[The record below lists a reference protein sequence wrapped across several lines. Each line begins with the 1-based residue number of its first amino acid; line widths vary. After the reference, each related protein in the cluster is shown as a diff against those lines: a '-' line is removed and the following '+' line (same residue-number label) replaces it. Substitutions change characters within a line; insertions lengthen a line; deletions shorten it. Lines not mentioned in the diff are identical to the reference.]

1 MKKEFSISNDKV
13 LMNFSTRYCTNFESL
28 LESEGF
34 RRVLSVYLKKSEK
47 KRTLSYRYLVK
58 SLNTT
63 EISTLREDITKIFKW
78 LTIIDVKEVIELN
91 PRYSELLSNK
101 EEFINVIEDFYLF
114 WRRLERYTIIQN
126 DKISQGLA
134 AMNFTEANSAFEKL
148 ILKFYRKIEQ
158 NVLGRNP
165 KVFRQITAGGNCST
179 IYQKYIA
186 D

>member
-13 LMNFSTRYCTNFESL
+13 LMNFSTRYCNNFESL

-34 RRVLSVYLKKSEK
+34 RRVLSVYLKRSEK
-47 KRTLSYRYLVK
+47 KRTLSYRYLIK

-63 EISTLREDITKIFKW
+63 EISNLREDITKIFKW

-114 WRRLERYTIIQN
+114 WRRLERYTIVQN

-134 AMNFTEANSAFEKL
+134 AMNLQKQIQL
-148 ILKFYRKIEQ
+148 LK
-158 NVLGRNP
+158 
-165 KVFRQITAGGNCST
+165 S
-179 IYQKYIA
+179 
-186 D
+186 